1 MKKLADVA
9 DAELTWVQPS
19 MRKQAYELRA
29 GDEVVAT
36 LAWQRGSLADAL
48 ADDRHWTFK
57 RAGFWQP
64 RVTARVAGSDTDIA
78 VFRPAW
84 MGGGTLELAGGKVLR
99 FSAANFWHSQ
109 WVWQEPGTDTP
120 LVHFKSQPGLLKTGG
135 QVEITPAART
145 LPELALLVLLGW
157 YLLILFAHDAAA
169 ASAASTAAVVAST
182 S

>member
-9 DAELTWVQPS
+9 GTDLTWVQTS
-19 MRKQAYELRA
+19 IRKQAFELRA

-64 RVTARVAGSDTDIA
+64 RVTARMAGSDTDVAI
-78 VFRPAW
+78 FRPTW

-109 WVWQEPGTDTP
+109 WVWQEPGTKTE

-135 QVEITPAART
+135 QVEITPEGKPLA
-145 LPELALLVLLGW
+145 ELSLLVLLGW
-157 YLLILFAHDAAA
+157 YLLILFAQDSAA
-169 ASAASTAAVVAST
+169 ASAGSTAAIVASVG
-182 S
+182 